1 MTTVRAKSAR
11 PAPISIKQT
20 DLNYP
25 DDSPILS
32 PTVTASSIQTGLV
45 SSGSSGSVS
54 MASKQDEVVRV
65 VFLGSARVGKS
76 SIINRFLHNRFDV
89 KYTPTVEDMHSKK
102 YIVRDHLVR
111 LALVDTAGSFDFPAM
126 LRLCI
131 AKASAFVIVFSHD
144 NADSLAQAGI
154 LLNQIKSQR
163 KDYAPM
169 TNILPTHEFERL
181 KLSGPSSSPISAS
194 NQIPSM
200 IPASPPITVVC
211 NKSDLPPSD
220 SQVSESAIMEW
231 LLTHGLKPSQF
242 VYASAKTNDAILS
255 IFKSLWAQ
263 NETTKSIQLERWDRH
278 RRASIIRPPT
288 PPLGLQTDFSALQE
302 VMSTSNG
309 SGQHADSPSSDKAD
323 QRTRAGFF
331 RSSLRLSRRSSSKS
345 NKHKA
350 DIVKLECVL
359 S

>member
-1 MTTVRAKSAR
+1 MTTVRTKYAR
-11 PAPISIKQT
+11 PSPISIAKQT
-20 DLNYP
+20 DVDYP
-25 DDSPILS
+25 DESPALS
-32 PTVTASSIQTGLV
+32 PSAQSVTSS
-45 SSGSSGSVS
+45 SSGSMTMST
-54 MASKQDEVVRV
+54 KRDEVVRI

-76 SIINRFLHNRFDV
+76 SIINRFLHNRFET
-89 KYTPTVEDMHSKK
+89 KYIPTVEDMHSKK
-102 YIVRDHLVR
+102 YIVRDHLVS
-111 LALVDTAGSFDFPAM
+111 LSLVDTAGSFDFPAM

-144 NADSLAQAGI
+144 NADSLIQAGI

-169 TNILPTHEFERL
+169 SNVLPVHEFERL
-181 KLSGPSSSPISAS
+181 NLSACGTDQSSQAAYM
-194 NQIPSM
+194 N
-200 IPASPPITVVC
+200 PASPPITVVC

-242 VYASAKTNDAILS
+242 VYASAKTNEAILS
-255 IFKSLWAQ
+255 IFKSLWSQ
-263 NETTKSIQLERWDRH
+263 NEATKSIQLERWDRS
-278 RRASIIRPPT
+278 RRSSIVRPPT
-288 PPLGLQTDFSALQE
+288 PPLGLQTDFSALHD
-302 VMSTSNG
+302 VMSS
-309 SGQHADSPSSDKAD
+309 SGNSAAHQHGDSPTYDKSD

-345 NKHKA
+345 NKQKS